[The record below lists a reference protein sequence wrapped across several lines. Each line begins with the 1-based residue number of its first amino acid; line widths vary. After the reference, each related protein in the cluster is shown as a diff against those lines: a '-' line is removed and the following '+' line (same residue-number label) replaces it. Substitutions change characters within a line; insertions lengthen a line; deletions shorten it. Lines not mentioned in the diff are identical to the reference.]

1 MLVLK
6 NKDRPLIQVL
16 SKETLILNLKIWSF
30 LMTIGF
36 RILEREKKVALNIA
50 KEFLTLP
57 VANVSDSMWRLTAGG
72 SRLRPMHKSG
82 QMAGPALTVKSR
94 PGDNLML
101 HKAID
106 MAEPGD
112 IIVCDAGGDL
122 TNSLM
127 GELMLAHAMKR
138 GVGGFVLD
146 GAVRD
151 VEAFSD
157 VNLPVFAAGVSH
169 RGPYKDGPGEINIS
183 VAIDGM
189 VIEPGDLVIGDWD
202 GVLSIPLED
211 VESILKKTNEKQAA
225 EAVDMEKI
233 EAGEWDRSW
242 VDKTLKDRGCT
253 MP

>member
-1 MLVLK
+1 
-6 NKDRPLIQVL
+6 
-16 SKETLILNLKIWSF
+16 
-30 LMTIGF
+30 MTIGF
-36 RILEREKKVALNIA
+36 RILERKRKVALNIA

-151 VEAFSD
+151 VEAFLD

-169 RGPYKDGPGEINIS
+169 RGPYKDGPGEINVS

-202 GVLSIPLED
+202 GVLSIPLDD
-211 VESILKKTNEKQAA
+211 VDSILKKTNEKQAA
-225 EAVDMEKI
+225 EAVDMAKI

-242 VDKTLKDRGCT
+242 VDKTLKDRGCI

>member
-1 MLVLK
+1 
-6 NKDRPLIQVL
+6 
-16 SKETLILNLKIWSF
+16 
-30 LMTIGF
+30 MTIGF
-36 RILEREKKVALNIA
+36 RILERKKKVAPDIA

-138 GVGGFVLD
+138 GVGGFVLN

-151 VEAFSD
+151 VEAFLD

-169 RGPYKDGPGEINIS
+169 RGPYKDGPGEINVS

-202 GVLSIPLED
+202 GVLSIPLDD

-225 EAVDMEKI
+225 EAVDMAKI

-242 VDKTLKDRGCT
+242 VDKTLKDRGCI

>member
-1 MLVLK
+1 
-6 NKDRPLIQVL
+6 
-16 SKETLILNLKIWSF
+16 
-30 LMTIGF
+30 MTIGF
-36 RILEREKKVALNIA
+36 RILERKKKVALNIA

-151 VEAFSD
+151 VEAFLE

-169 RGPYKDGPGEINIS
+169 RGPYKDGPGEINVS
-183 VAIDGM
+183 VAINGM

-202 GVLSIPLED
+202 GVLSIPLDD

-225 EAVDMEKI
+225 EAVDMAKI

-242 VDKTLKDRGCT
+242 VDKTLKDRGCI

>member
-1 MLVLK
+1 
-6 NKDRPLIQVL
+6 
-16 SKETLILNLKIWSF
+16 
-30 LMTIGF
+30 MTIGF
-36 RILEREKKVALNIA
+36 RILERKKKVALDIA

-127 GELMLAHAMKR
+127 GELMLAHAIKR

-151 VEAFSD
+151 VDAFLE

-169 RGPYKDGPGEINIS
+169 RGPYKDGPGEINVS

-202 GVLSIPLED
+202 GVLSIPLDD

-225 EAVDMEKI
+225 EAVDMAKI

-242 VDKTLKDRGCT
+242 VDKTLKDRGCI

>member
-1 MLVLK
+1 
-6 NKDRPLIQVL
+6 
-16 SKETLILNLKIWSF
+16 
-30 LMTIGF
+30 MTIGF
-36 RILEREKKVALNIA
+36 RILERKKKVALDIA

-127 GELMLAHAMKR
+127 GELMLAHAIKR

-151 VEAFSD
+151 VEAFLE
-157 VNLPVFAAGVSH
+157 VNLPVFAAGISH
-169 RGPYKDGPGEINIS
+169 RGPYKDGPGEINVS

-202 GVLSIPLED
+202 GVLSIPLDD
-211 VESILKKTNEKQAA
+211 VESILRKTNEKQAA
-225 EAVDMEKI
+225 EAVDMAKI

-242 VDKTLKDRGCT
+242 VDKTLKDRGCI